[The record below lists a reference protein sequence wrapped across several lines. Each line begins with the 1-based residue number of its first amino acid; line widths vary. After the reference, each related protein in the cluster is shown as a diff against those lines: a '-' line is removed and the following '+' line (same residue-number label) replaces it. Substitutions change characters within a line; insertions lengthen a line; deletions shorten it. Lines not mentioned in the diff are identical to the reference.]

1 MEPERREER
10 PKARLRQ
17 CARTRMLFGVA
28 GGLAEYFRV
37 APVII
42 RALFILMA
50 FASGVGV
57 FIYVILA
64 LIMARP
70 ESLAAE
76 PLDIVK
82 DNLRSVP
89 HEGTEAARGVVR
101 VLRGPAGTTRVD
113 VNGPSESKNEE
124 TTVR

>member
-1 MEPERREER
+1 M
-10 PKARLRQ
+10 ARLRKS
-17 CARTRMLFGVA
+17 ARNRMLFGVA
-28 GGLAEYFRV
+28 GGLAEHFRV
-37 APVII
+37 DPVII

-70 ESLAAE
+70 ESPAVE
-76 PLDIVK
+76 PLEVFK
-82 DNLRSVP
+82 DNLRSGPREV
-89 HEGTEAARGVVR
+89 TEAARRVVH
-101 VLRGPAGTTRVD
+101 VLRGPAGTAAPMD
-113 VNGPSESKNEE
+113 VNGPAESKSEE

>member
-70 ESLAAE
+70 ESPAVE
-76 PLDIVK
+76 PLEVFK
-82 DNLRSVP
+82 DNLRSGPRAV
-89 HEGTEAARGVVR
+89 TQAARRGGR
-101 VLRGPAGTTRVD
+101 VARGRAGAAE
-113 VNGPSESKNEE
+113 P
-124 TTVR
+124 